1 MGIGFEGL
9 IWKIYRIAEAI
20 TRILYIN
27 LLWVAF
33 SLLGVI
39 VLGLFPATAAMFS
52 VVRKGM
58 LGEKDIPIFKT
69 FWQYYKSE
77 FIQSN
82 LLGYALVVIGAVL
95 YIDLRFFQKSDGI
108 ITLGLSYLFLFL
120 LLVYFTVVLYI
131 FPVFVHYQFKTL
143 EYIKYALIMAIG
155 RPFQTL
161 FMIVGCLLVLT
172 LLRMVPMLI
181 LYFGGSL
188 LCYVLMWISI
198 KSFPKEE
205 IQE

>member
-1 MGIGFEGL
+1 MGFEGL
-9 IWKIYRIAEAI
+9 IWKLYKAAEAI

-33 SLLGVI
+33 SLLGAI
-39 VLGLFPATAAMFS
+39 VLGVFPATAAMFS
-52 VVRKGM
+52 VVRKWM
-58 LGEKDIPIFKT
+58 LGETDIPIFKT
-69 FWQYYKSE
+69 FWQHYKSE
-77 FIQSN
+77 FVQTN
-82 LLGYALVVIGAVL
+82 LLGFAMVLIGAVL
-95 YIDLRFFQKSDGI
+95 YIDLRFFQSSEGM
-108 ITLGLSYLFLFL
+108 ITLVLSYLFLFL
-120 LLVYFTVVLYI
+120 LLVFFTIALYI

-155 RPFQTL
+155 RPIQTIL
-161 FMIVGCLLVLT
+161 MIIGSLLVLT
-172 LLRMVPMLI
+172 LLRMVPILT
-181 LYFGGSL
+181 LYFGASL

>member
-1 MGIGFEGL
+1 MGIGYEGL
-9 IWKIYRIAEAI
+9 IWKIYRIAESIA
-20 TRILYIN
+20 RILYIN

-39 VLGLFPATAAMFS
+39 VLGFFPATAAMFS
-52 VVRKGM
+52 VVRKSM

-69 FWQYYKSE
+69 FWQYYKTE

-82 LLGYALVVIGAVL
+82 LLGLALVLIGAVL
-95 YIDLRFFQKSDGI
+95 YVDLRFFQSSDSI
-108 ITLGLSYLFLFL
+108 ITLALSYLFLFL
-120 LLVYFTVVLYI
+120 LLVYFAVVLYI

-143 EYIKYALIMAIG
+143 EYIKYALIMAVG

-172 LLRMVPMLI
+172 LLRMVPMLM

-188 LCYVLMWISI
+188 LCYVLMWKSI